1 MPDDGRAP
9 FLRENSS
16 MVSRAMFSRTAV
28 SRAVG
33 LAKQFFP
40 CLAWSFLVLCMAQ
53 PLCAQ
58 SYSVFFRATEVAG
71 SVGGTASVSVGLQNQ
86 PEAVTGFSFG
96 VRHDSAVLGFGSA
109 DPGAA
114 VVAALSGGAPDDRF
128 FAVTS
133 DVEGGVTVALILS
146 AEDAG
151 AVIPAGDDNEIM
163 VLTYNV
169 LATEEGTSAVSI
181 AGDLGQPTVPVVID
195 LDGVAQLPTA
205 AENMTANVSFSLGP
219 VDFVRGD
226 ANRSGRLDLLDGIII
241 LRYIS
246 GDTNVPSAA
255 QANIDNC
262 LAVLNVDGSVG
273 ADDPALEDA
282 TDINLTDATALFNTL
297 FGQGSPPAAPFPEC
311 GQSEQG
317 LAPSTNCTESSC
329 P

>member
-1 MPDDGRAP
+1 
-9 FLRENSS
+9 
-16 MVSRAMFSRTAV
+16 MVSRATV
-28 SRAVG
+28 SRAVV
-33 LAKQFFP
+33 LTKRFSP
-40 CLAWSFLVLCMAQ
+40 CLAWAFLALCMAQ
-53 PLCAQ
+53 PLGAQ
-58 SYSVFFRATEVAG
+58 SYNVFFRATEVAG

-96 VRHDSAVLGFGSA
+96 VRHDPAALEFASAA
-109 DPGAA
+109 PGAA
-114 VVAALSGGAPDDRF
+114 VMAALSGGAPDDRF

-163 VLTYNV
+163 VLTYSV
-169 LATEEGTSAVSI
+169 LATEAGTSSVSI
-181 AGDLGQPTVPVVID
+181 AGDLGQPMVPVIVD

-205 AENMTANVSFSLGP
+205 TDQNTTANVTFSVGP

-226 ANRSGRLDLLDGIII
+226 ANRSGRLDLLDGIVI

-246 GDTNVPSAA
+246 GDTNVPSSA

-262 LAVLNVDGSVG
+262 LAVFNVDGSVA

-282 TDINLTDATALFNTL
+282 TDINITDATALFNTL
-297 FGQGSPPAAPFPEC
+297 FGLGAPPPAPFPEC

-317 LAPSTNCTESSC
+317 LAPSTNCSEFPCS
-329 P
+329 